1 LKSTPKNPHFSIIL
15 DNFSL
20 QFLPASGGVAERIP
34 CLNNW
39 VFPIYTLY
47 MEIVSSAIGTSD
59 QPKTKQCP
67 FCAETIQ
74 ARAVK
79 CRFCGEFLNTDRA
92 RATQTGSEPG
102 AGSAKDQKIAAN
114 ILFRGRP
121 SLWGLVGQA
130 VRAMFFLAVA
140 AFLFVYPVENL
151 PWFGLTGRQ
160 ALAFAGYREMAAI
173 ALAVLVVLG
182 LLISAAKLKMI
193 YYEVT
198 AERIEWGRGILD
210 RRVDNLDMFRV
221 IDLRM
226 RRSLLDCI
234 CGIGTVTLITT
245 DKTDPNFTFQGIKR
259 PRRLYDIIKKAS
271 LEADKHSGVIHIE

>member
-1 LKSTPKNPHFSIIL
+1 
-15 DNFSL
+15 
-20 QFLPASGGVAERIP
+20 
-34 CLNNW
+34 
-39 VFPIYTLY
+39 
-47 MEIVSSAIGTSD
+47 MEIVSSATGTFD
-59 QPKTKQCP
+59 QPKTKQCR

-92 RATQTGSEPG
+92 KAAQTGSATIADP
-102 AGSAKDQKIAAN
+102 AKDQKAPAN

-121 SLWGLVGQA
+121 SLWGLVGQV
-130 VRAMFFLAVA
+130 VRGMFFLAVA
-140 AFLFVYPVENL
+140 VFLFVYPVENL
-151 PWFGLTGRQ
+151 PWFGLTGSQ

-173 ALAVLVVLG
+173 ALAALVALG
-182 LLISAAKLKMI
+182 LLISAVKLKMI

-198 AERIEWGRGILD
+198 AERIERGRGILD

-234 CGIGTVTLITT
+234 FGIGTVTLITT
-245 DKTDPNFTFQGIKR
+245 DKTDPNFTFQKIKR

-271 LEADKHSGVIHIE
+271 LEADKRRGVVHLE

>member
-1 LKSTPKNPHFSIIL
+1 
-15 DNFSL
+15 
-20 QFLPASGGVAERIP
+20 
-34 CLNNW
+34 
-39 VFPIYTLY
+39 
-47 MEIVSSAIGTSD
+47 MEIVSSATGTFD
-59 QPKTKQCP
+59 QLKTKQCP
-67 FCAETIQ
+67 FCAEIIQ

-92 RATQTGSEPG
+92 RAAQTGS
-102 AGSAKDQKIAAN
+102 AANADSAKDQKIAAN

-151 PWFGLTGRQ
+151 SWFGLTGRQ
-160 ALAFAGYREMAAI
+160 ASAFAGYRELAAI
-173 ALAVLVVLG
+173 TLAVLVVLG

-234 CGIGTVTLITT
+234 FGIGTVTLITT
-245 DKTDPNFTFQGIKR
+245 DKTDPNFTFQQIKR

-271 LEADKHSGVIHIE
+271 LEADKRSGVIHIE

>member
-1 LKSTPKNPHFSIIL
+1 
-15 DNFSL
+15 
-20 QFLPASGGVAERIP
+20 
-34 CLNNW
+34 
-39 VFPIYTLY
+39 
-47 MEIVSSAIGTSD
+47 MEIVTFD
-59 QPKTKQCP
+59 QLKTKQCP

-79 CRFCGEFLNTDRA
+79 CRFCNEYLNTDLA
-92 RATQTGSEPG
+92 RAAQTSSKPG
-102 AGSAKDQKIAAN
+102 AGSAKDQKVPAN

-130 VRAMFFLAVA
+130 VRAMFFLAA
-140 AFLFVYPVENL
+140 AVFLFVYPVENL
-151 PWFGLTGRQ
+151 SWFGLTGRQ

-173 ALAVLVVLG
+173 ALAALVVLG
-182 LLISAAKLKMI
+182 LLISAVKLKMI

-234 CGIGTVTLITT
+234 FGIGTVTLITT
-245 DKTDPNFTFQGIKR
+245 DKTDPKFTFQRIKK

-271 LEADKHSGVIHIE
+271 LEADNRSGVVHVE